1 MAARDAL
8 LVLNVFF
15 LFQYQPKGDPAK
27 RSAFGKEEGASGY
40 GVFAAPAEAEWS
52 WLLLTPRRFFS
63 FLERERKEWGRKKR
77 ADEYPQGA
85 GRICNAPSPRTA
97 ALGIGPYKD
106 SRKIHGI
113 ATPVCALVRN
123 DASILDV
130 QPAKGSFAGCV
141 LLCKSIAKSGMCHFL
156 APAGQPEMMHKNFM
170 HRHLHIFVMQR
181 SCMKFYAFRR

>member
-1 MAARDAL
+1 MELASSDAAAIL
-8 LVLNVFF
+8 FF
-15 LFQYQPKGDPAK
+15 L
-27 RSAFGKEEGASGY
+27 
-40 GVFAAPAEAEWS
+40 
-52 WLLLTPRRFFS
+52 S

-85 GRICNAPSPRTA
+85 GRICNAPSSRTA

-141 LLCKSIAKSGMCHFL
+141 LLCKSIAKAGMCHFL

>member
-1 MAARDAL
+1 M
-8 LVLNVFF
+8 
-15 LFQYQPKGDPAK
+15 
-27 RSAFGKEEGASGY
+27 GAQ
-40 GVFAAPAEAEWS
+40 GV
-52 WLLLTPRRFFS
+52 
-63 FLERERKEWGRKKR
+63 
-77 ADEYPQGA
+77 
-85 GRICNAPSPRTA
+85 GRICNAPSSRTD

-130 QPAKGSFAGCV
+130 QPAKGIFVGCV